1 MQMGEPIRIAVANDY
16 ELVIA
21 GLAAMLQPYS
31 DQVAVC
37 DAVLVGEVIP
47 DPIDVV
53 LYDTYGR
60 VDGAPK
66 AVQELLD
73 SGQVGKVVVF
83 TSTPRPTQTAAALEA
98 GAAGVLSK
106 ARPATSVV
114 DALQRVHAGER
125 IVDDASGG
133 AQQAPWPG
141 TTLGLTA
148 RQSEVVALLLQGMSN
163 IEIAEALV
171 IDVNTVKT
179 HLRHIYRVLGARS
192 RSQVLARLLPGT
204 EFTRR

>member
-1 MQMGEPIRIAVANDY
+1 
-16 ELVIA
+16 
-21 GLAAMLQPYS
+21 
-31 DQVAVC
+31 
-37 DAVLVGEVIP
+37 VL
-47 DPIDVV
+47 
-53 LYDTYGR
+53 
-60 VDGAPK
+60 
-66 AVQELLD
+66 ELLETGKVD
-73 SGQVGKVVVF
+73 KVVVF
-83 TSTPRPTQTAAALEA
+83 TSTPRPGQTAAALEA
-98 GAAGVLSK
+98 GAAGVVSK
-106 ARPATSVV
+106 ARSASAVV
-114 DALQRVHAGER
+114 DAIRRIQAGER
-125 IVDDASGG
+125 IVDDAGGG

-163 IEIAEALV
+163 LEIADALV